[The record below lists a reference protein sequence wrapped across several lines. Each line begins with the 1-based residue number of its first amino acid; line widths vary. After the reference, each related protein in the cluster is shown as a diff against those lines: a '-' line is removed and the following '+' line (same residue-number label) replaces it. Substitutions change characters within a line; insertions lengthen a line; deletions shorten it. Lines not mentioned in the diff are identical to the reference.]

1 MAISSKHRFGP
12 NITEETE
19 EGDFFVS
26 FTITS
31 DKLFLRCCLANLA
44 QNKLYKSI
52 LFIPEKGEFLFS
64 SSSSS
69 TVNYRTLTSSLKEKK
84 NHLL

>member
-19 EGDFFVS
+19 GDFFC
-26 FTITS
+26 FIYNNQWKT
-31 DKLFLRCCLANLA
+31 FLRCLANLA
-44 QNKLYKSI
+44 QNKLHKSI
-52 LFIPEKGEFLFS
+52 LFIPEKGEILFS

-69 TVNYRTLTSSLKEKK
+69 TVN
-84 NHLL
+84 